1 MNMGSGSETVP
12 GLGGIRD
19 RAGEKGPCWQQG
31 SCSPGRGDIWVGAA
45 GSGPAVLCFPFC
57 SHCSGYVVIEVMT
70 LPVVWLWESGDLL
83 GNPEALAAAGCAG
96 P

>member
-1 MNMGSGSETVP
+1 M
-12 GLGGIRD
+12 
-19 RAGEKGPCWQQG
+19 
-31 SCSPGRGDIWVGAA
+31 GAA
-45 GSGPAVLCFPFC
+45 GSGPAVLCFPFW
-57 SHCSGYVVIEVMT
+57 SHCSGYMVSKVVT